1 MRFQITE
8 DGKTTKYDLFKKA
21 QEDTGIK
28 TCILYRFLKYHPNGG
43 KYIRRSDQKVFLI
56 DRVAGEKV
64 NPLIQIDGEEFF
76 FLPEILAKFGLRQ
89 TKFINQ
95 LKKIILVFFDSKGF
109 PHKVDWIADIFL
121 DVIEMK
127 RARGPDKIKRQLKC
141 IQDMGG
147 KNARSEVYPC

>member
-43 KYIRRSDQKVFLI
+43 KYIRRSDKKVFLI
-56 DRVAGEKV
+56 ERVDEEKI
-64 NPLIQIDGEEFF
+64 NTLIKIDGEEYFNF
-76 FLPEILAKFGLRQ
+76 PEILAKFGLRE

-95 LKKIILVFFDSKGF
+95 LKKNYFGFLDSQGV
-109 PHKVDWIADIFL
+109 PHKVDWLANIFQ
-121 DVIEMK
+121 MF
-127 RARGPDKIKRQLKC
+127 
-141 IQDMGG
+141 
-147 KNARSEVYPC
+147 